1 MHSGSFEKAGSPRK
15 RTLSRGVSEDESL
28 RNIIKE
34 TENSTR
40 RLTRS
45 DSRGT
50 LKRQSESQ
58 QSEQD
63 LIIGFPEMEELQES
77 YKEVV
82 QELSGLEVQ
91 RETLLFQVDVLQDAL
106 EGVEEMLAEAQR
118 EASQASMELARERE
132 AKKKLEGMVSSL
144 MQEVERLK
152 EERNTIPSV
161 PVYTFVREE
170 EGGLARQKAYEGK
183 DQMKKEAMENI
194 GNAPSEE
201 VDFSKDTPHSINRL
215 ESIPLDTQR
224 NGLSAETSTGLL
236 SFLRKGRG
244 EQSMDSYSHPPPL
257 YDTQLG
263 SSVDLEDVG
272 DGTEDRQ
279 SPLSKLHRM
288 VNKTFGQMSSLAL
301 GSSLSQE
308 GVFGS
313 PEESQTEAK
322 QDTSPDR
329 NNDTD
334 SISAYEDASAD
345 TPELENVFPVFS
357 GLNGTGLIDDACPT
371 VEKEEGDPTNEARNP
386 NDSCIVS

>member
-50 LKRQSESQ
+50 LKKQSES

-118 EASQASMELARERE
+118 AASQASMELERERE
-132 AKKKLEGMVSSL
+132 AKKKLEDMVSSL

-170 EGGLARQKAYEGK
+170 EGGLTRQKAYEGK
-183 DQMKKEAMENI
+183 DQMIKEAMENI
-194 GNAPSEE
+194 GNAPSED
-201 VDFSKDTPHSINRL
+201 VDCSQDAPLSINRL

-236 SFLRKGRG
+236 SFLKKGRG
-244 EQSMDSYSHPPPL
+244 EQSTDSYSHPPPL
-257 YDTQLG
+257 HDTQLG

-272 DGTEDRQ
+272 EGTEDRQ

-301 GSSLSQE
+301 GSSPSQE

-322 QDTSPDR
+322 RDASPDR
-329 NNDTD
+329 NDTD

-357 GLNGTGLIDDACPT
+357 GVNGTGLIDDACPT